1 MMKCRLTNKKLLL
14 IDNFINLQRI
24 NANEKA
30 GNPELVYQIKIAK
43 VNMSSLGIDLSDLE
57 IK

>member
-1 MMKCRLTNKKLLL
+1 MMKCRLTNKKIVL

-30 GNPELVYQIKIAK
+30 GNPEIDYQIKIAK
-43 VNMSSLGIDLSDLE
+43 VNMSALGIDLSDLE